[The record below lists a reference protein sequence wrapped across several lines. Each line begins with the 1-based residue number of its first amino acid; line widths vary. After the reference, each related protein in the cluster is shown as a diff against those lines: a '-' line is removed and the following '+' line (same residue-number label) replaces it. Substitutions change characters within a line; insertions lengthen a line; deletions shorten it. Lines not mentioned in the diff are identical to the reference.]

1 VKILFATPEC
11 APWVKTGGLG
21 DVSGALPPML
31 ERLGHSVRV
40 LMPAYRDMKIEGDV
54 IETVDLPADGRWPAA
69 QLMTVRTPAI
79 TLVLLSCPA
88 LYDRPGGPYLT
99 PEGHDHHDNAYR
111 FGFLAHVAARIGMP
125 MTPLRDWQADV
136 VHSNDWPTALAP
148 MYLADW
154 RTSLPRHQRAAS
166 VITIHN
172 IAFQGIFPMHLA
184 DVIGV
189 PWHWRGMDGVEFWGQ
204 MSMLKAALQFADA
217 ITTVSPSYAQEI
229 RTEAFG
235 VGLHGV
241 LQAQSHKLTGIL
253 NGIDTQVWNPRT
265 DEYLERGY
273 GEHDIATAK
282 HADKIALQE
291 RCGLAIRERA
301 MLFGVVSR
309 LTSQKGIDLVLGAV
323 DSIVARGGQ
332 LVVLGQ
338 GEAALHE
345 ALRAAAQRH
354 PHDVSVRFGFDE
366 ALAHRIEAGIDCFL
380 MPSRFEPCG
389 LNQMYSQAYGTPPI
403 VSPVGGLKD
412 SVVDVDADPV
422 DGSGFVMASCDAAGF
437 DDALDRAFAAYADAA
452 IWERIQRNGMARR
465 FGWEQSAARYVEV
478 YERALAAARR

>member
-1 VKILFATPEC
+1 MKILFATPEC

-40 LMPAYRDMKIEGDV
+40 LMPAYSGMQLEGD
-54 IETVDLPADGRWPAA
+54 ITDSVDLPADGRWPAA
-69 QLMTVRTPAI
+69 QLMTVRTPAL
-79 TLVLLSCPA
+79 TLALLSCPP

-99 PEGHDHHDNAYR
+99 PEGHDHDDNAWR

-125 MTPLRDWQADV
+125 ASPLAGWQADV
-136 VHSNDWPTALAP
+136 VHANDWPTGLAP

-154 RTSLPRHQRAAS
+154 RGSLPQHQRAAS

-172 IAFQGIFPMHLA
+172 IAFQGVFPMHLA
-184 DVIGV
+184 DRLGV
-189 PWHWRGMDGVEFWGQ
+189 PWHWRGIDGVEFWGRL
-204 MSMLKAALQFADA
+204 SMLKAALQFSDA
-217 ITTVSPSYAQEI
+217 ITTVSPTYAQEI
-229 RTEAFG
+229 RTEQFG
-235 VGLHGV
+235 AGLQGV

-253 NGIDTQVWNPRT
+253 NGIDTQLWDPQADT
-265 DEYLERGY
+265 LIERRY
-273 GEHDIATAK
+273 GPIDVASK
-282 HADKIALQE
+282 HSNKIALQD
-291 RCGLAIRERA
+291 RSGLAVRERA

-309 LTSQKGIDLVLGAV
+309 LTSQKGIDLVLDAV
-323 DSIVARGGQ
+323 DAIVARGGQ

-338 GEAALHE
+338 GEPALHE

-354 PHDVSVRFGFDE
+354 PQDVAVDFGFSE
-366 ALAHRIEAGIDCFL
+366 QLAHRIEAGIDCFL

-403 VSPVGGLKD
+403 VAPVGGLKD

-422 DGSGFVMASCDAAGF
+422 NGSGFVMRSCDAQGLA
-437 DDALDRAFAAYADAA
+437 DALDRAFDAYADPA
-452 IWERIQRNGMARR
+452 IWERIQRNGMARH
-465 FGWEQSAARYVEV
+465 FGWQERAAQYVQV
-478 YERALAAARR
+478 YERAIGSARR

>member
-1 VKILFATPEC
+1 MKILFATPEC

-31 ERLGHSVRV
+31 ETLGHEVRV
-40 LMPAYRDMKIEGDV
+40 LMPAYGTMKIEGDV
-54 IETVDLPADGRWPAA
+54 TDSVDLPADGRWPAA
-69 QLMTVRTPAI
+69 QLMTVRTPAV
-79 TLVLLSCPA
+79 TLVLLSCPP
-88 LYDRPGGPYLT
+88 LFDRPGGPYVT

-125 MTPLRDWQADV
+125 ATPLHGWQADI
-136 VHSNDWPTALAP
+136 VHANDWPTGLAP

-154 RTSLPRHQRAAS
+154 RASLPRQQRAAS

-184 DVIGV
+184 DVLGV

-204 MSMLKAALQFADA
+204 LSMLKAALQFSDA
-217 ITTVSPSYAQEI
+217 ITTVSPTYAKEI
-229 RTEAFG
+229 RTEHFG

-253 NGIDTQVWNPRT
+253 NGIDEKAWNPQI
-265 DEYLERGY
+265 DPHLERRY
-273 GEHDIATAK
+273 NALDLWSK
-282 HADKIALQE
+282 HANKIALQD
-291 RCGLAIRERA
+291 RCGLAVRERA
-301 MLFGVVSR
+301 PLFGVVSR
-309 LTSQKGIDLVLGAV
+309 LTSQKGIDLVLGAA
-323 DSIVARGGQ
+323 DSIVERGGQ

-338 GEAALHE
+338 GEPALHE

-354 PHDVSVRFGFDE
+354 PQNIAVRFGFDE

-389 LNQMYSQAYGTPPI
+389 LNQMYSQAYGSPPI

-412 SVVDVDADPV
+412 SVIDVDEDPV
-422 DGSGFVMASCDAAGF
+422 AGSGFVMTSCDSAGF
-437 DDALDRAFAAYADAA
+437 ADALDRAFDAYSDAA
-452 IWERIQRNGMARR
+452 IWERIQRNGMTRH
-465 FGWEQSAARYVEV
+465 FGWEERAQEYVQV
-478 YERALAAARR
+478 YERALVNARR